1 MYYMTIERTN
11 IWAIKQFSS
20 ISINLDYKHWLLS
33 KKETVASSNN
43 TLSEKLWYIYTGNV
57 KAAQNESLKSFVT
70 LNTEKKKNPQS
81 LWLLF
86 PNTLSSKD
94 NLNFWR

>member
-70 LNTEKKKNPQS
+70 LNRKKKKSPKS
-81 LWLLF
+81 VIII
-86 PNTLSSKD
+86 P
-94 NLNFWR
+94 